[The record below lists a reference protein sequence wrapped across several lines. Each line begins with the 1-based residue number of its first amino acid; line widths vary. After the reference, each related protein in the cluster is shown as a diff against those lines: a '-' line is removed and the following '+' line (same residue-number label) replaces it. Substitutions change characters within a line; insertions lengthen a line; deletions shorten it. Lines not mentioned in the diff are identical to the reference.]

1 MIVGLQQCFE
11 LFEMRG
17 LKLQGIV
24 SIQAIDKFALAMDFS
39 EVVEA
44 LCFENRHGGVGT
56 GRHLKICIFD
66 SRSEAVNGG
75 GGEMFASN
83 AMKLDV
89 VGLLKANNRVF

>member
-1 MIVGLQQCFE
+1 M
-11 LFEMRG
+11 
-17 LKLQGIV
+17 
-24 SIQAIDKFALAMDFS
+24 
-39 EVVEA
+39 EA
-44 LCFENRHGGVGT
+44 LRLEDRHGGVGT

-89 VGLLKANNRVF
+89 VGLLKTKNRVF